1 MATLSD
7 TKLQIAGIGHVY
19 TAPVDTAPIDYS
31 KFTFNPTSTLAGVTA
46 TTGPYTGY
54 KAGSWTWLGDTSAEN
69 LIEFETDGGDP
80 TTKRSWDR
88 QNLRVIREAQTVSGT
103 VNSINASGKD
113 MALAFPGG
121 TYDAATSSFTPSGS
135 GESAQIAMLV
145 VVEDGNEVG
154 GIVFPSVD
162 MQGRLPTFSLEEFTE
177 FPLPF
182 NVLNSP
188 TTGKPW
194 HWFAPRPRTTA
205 GA

>member
-1 MATLSD
+1 M
-7 TKLQIAGIGHVY
+7 
-19 TAPVDTAPIDYS
+19 
-31 KFTFNPTSTLAGVTA
+31 
-46 TTGPYTGY
+46 
-54 KAGSWTWLGDTSAEN
+54 
-69 LIEFETDGGDP
+69 
-80 TTKRSWDR
+80 
-88 QNLRVIREAQTVSGT
+88 SGT

-121 TYDAATSSFTPSGS
+121 TYDATTNSFTPSGS

-154 GIVFPSVD
+154 GIFFPSVD
-162 MQGRLPTFSLEEFTE
+162 MQGRLPSFSLEEFTE

-188 TTGKPW
+188 TTGAPW

>member
-1 MATLSD
+1 M
-7 TKLQIAGIGHVY
+7 
-19 TAPVDTAPIDYS
+19 
-31 KFTFNPTSTLAGVTA
+31 
-46 TTGPYTGY
+46 
-54 KAGSWTWLGDTSAEN
+54 
-69 LIEFETDGGDP
+69 
-80 TTKRSWDR
+80 
-88 QNLRVIREAQTVSGT
+88 SGT

-121 TYDAATSSFTPSGS
+121 TYDATTNSFTPSGS
-135 GESAQIAMLV
+135 GESAQIAMMV

-154 GIVFPSVD
+154 GIVFPNVD
-162 MQGRLPTFSLEEFTE
+162 MQGRLPAFSLEEFTE

-188 TTGKPW
+188 TTGAPW